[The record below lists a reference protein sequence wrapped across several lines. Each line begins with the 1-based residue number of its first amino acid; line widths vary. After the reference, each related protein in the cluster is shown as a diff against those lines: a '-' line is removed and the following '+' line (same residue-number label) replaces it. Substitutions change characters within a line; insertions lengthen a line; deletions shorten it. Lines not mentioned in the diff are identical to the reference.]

1 MRNLVF
7 LVAVTL
13 SLAAGAVGTVAVMTA
28 YPEQAIDTHS
38 AVVTQLARATR

>member
-1 MRNLVF
+1 MRKLVF
-7 LVAVTL
+7 LAALTL

-38 AVVTQLARATR
+38 AAVAQLERPAR